1 MVTEASRFGCRM
13 PRSSD
18 ENLWEEVNRVARK
31 KVSPRKPVAK
41 KAAKSSKKAATRVTK
56 RVTRKTV
63 R

>member
-1 MVTEASRFGCRM
+1 M